1 MAWTA
6 PTDRLTGDV
15 ITAAQ
20 WNTFL
25 GATGDMSM
33 TAAAKVTTNGDIVYA
48 TSANPLA
55 RLGIGSSAQVLTVSG
70 GIPAWVT
77 PTSSAFDA
85 IQTSFRAGRK
95 LLGEFSAQGTTAVD
109 GTTSTY
115 GSAIGTGMMLNLTA
129 TAFTMVIVGN
139 EGYASLPGGA
149 NGHYV
154 GLGSLN
160 AGAPSQWR
168 TVTAPNKSPRM
179 LLRWIPGTSGANVA
193 STMAGF
199 QSITDGNQPTN
210 TVNGAYL
217 RANTTGNL
225 FFVTRQGASET
236 TTDLGVRPTV
246 LTSYEIETTDAGV
259 TWTCR
264 NDTTATVVATHTT
277 NVPTASTGCAYSVM
291 GYQTGAGTPMLAVVN
306 YMRVEGTFTP

>member
-6 PTDRLTGDV
+6 PTDRTTGDV

-20 WNTFL
+20 WNSFL
-25 GATGDMSM
+25 GATGDLSM
-33 TAAAKVTTNGDIVYA
+33 TAAAIVTTNGDMVYA
-48 TSANPLA
+48 TGANTLVRRA
-55 RLGIGSSAQVLTVSG
+55 IGSTGQVLTVSG
-70 GIPAWVT
+70 GVPAWAS
-77 PTSSAFDA
+77 SSAFDA

-129 TAFTMVIVGN
+129 TSFTMVIVGN
-139 EGYASLPGGA
+139 EGYASLPGGGA
-149 NGHYV
+149 GYYAAI
-154 GLGSLN
+154 GSLN
-160 AGAPSQWR
+160 AGAATQWR

-199 QSITDGNQPTN
+199 QSVTDNNQPTN

-291 GYQTGAGTPMLAVVN
+291 GYQTSTGTPMLAGVN
-306 YMRVEGTFTP
+306 YMRVEGSFTP